1 MQYDNIMQDIA
12 FYDMGGLLS
21 QDVRETV
28 CDIVCSIEPTVNM
41 IDYIEIDEIIQAVDE
56 RGAMDLED
64 VYDIFG
70 LEFDEQ
76 RDDWFTTADISSRT
90 YLNIGPCTKSQ
101 ACSYLARFHCDNA
114 YVEIAAFPDYRNNST
129 IRNVI
134 VKDVTTGSVIENYR
148 L

>member
-28 CDIVCSIEPTVNM
+28 CDIVCSIEPSVNT
-41 IDYIEIDEIIQAVDE
+41 IDYIDIDGIIQAVDE
-56 RGAMDLED
+56 CGVTELED
-64 VYDIFG
+64 VYDVFG
-70 LEFDEQ
+70 LQFDAQ
-76 RDDWFTTADISSRT
+76 RDDWYTTADLSPRT
-90 YLNIGPCTKSQ
+90 YLGIGPCTKTQ
-101 ACSYLARFHCDNA
+101 ACSYLARFCCDNT
-114 YVEIAAFPDYRNNST
+114 YVEIAVFPDYRNNSN

-134 VKDVTTGSVIENYR
+134 VKSVLDDIVVETYR